1 MNTSPNS
8 NKKKENKFDNF
19 VKQGGVVG
27 FLGRK
32 IFDKK
37 EKKIDFNALKGMIG
51 IGMMVV
57 GGISIYRESVSTPS
71 PSLKNLKIETYR
83 HKMPDLDHGPHVL
96 LEAERGFLRRE
107 GFSNYEIDKWFEFR
121 NPGPWRFKNY

>member
-71 PSLKNLKIETYR
+71 PSLKNLKIKTYR
-83 HKMPDLDHGPHVL
+83 YKKVDKYPHFLD
-96 LEAERGFLRRE
+96 AQRNFLRRE
-107 GFSNYEIDKWFEFR
+107 GLSNFEVDTFQEFFS
-121 NPGPWRFKNY
+121 PGPWRR

>member
-37 EKKIDFNALKGMIG
+37 EKKIDFNALSVMVG
-51 IGMMVV
+51 IGLMVV
-57 GGISIYRESVSTPS
+57 GGISLYRESVSTPS
-71 PSLKNLKIETYR
+71 PSVKNLKIKSFRYKR
-83 HKMPDLDHGPHVL
+83 LDWSPQF
-96 LEAERGFLRRE
+96 LEAQRNFLRRE
-107 GFSNYEIDKWFEFR
+107 GLSNFEVDTIQRELF
-121 NPGPWRFKNY
+121 NPGPWGR

>member
-1 MNTSPNS
+1 MNLSPNS

-57 GGISIYRESVSTPS
+57 AGISIYRESVSTPS
-71 PSLKNLKIETYR
+71 PSLKNLKIKPYR
-83 HKMPDLDHGPHVL
+83 YKRLDKSPHFL
-96 LEAERGFLRRE
+96 DAQRNLLRRE
-107 GFSNYEIDKWFEFR
+107 GFSNYEVDTIQEFF
-121 NPGPWRFKNY
+121 NPGPWGR

>member
-1 MNTSPNS
+1 MNLSPNS

-37 EKKIDFNALKGMIG
+37 NKQTSML
-51 IGMMVV
+51 
-57 GGISIYRESVSTPS
+57 
-71 PSLKNLKIETYR
+71 
-83 HKMPDLDHGPHVL
+83 
-96 LEAERGFLRRE
+96 
-107 GFSNYEIDKWFEFR
+107 
-121 NPGPWRFKNY
+121 